1 MGTKTYQ
8 GWKSNFVA
16 YYFLLA
22 TSGPVPRTQKIM
34 SQQCVDLLIADVGVL
49 RSKWGARWNE
59 GVRPEEIIDSSLT
72 TENIGINVQI
82 RQKED
87 IFCLSKTVKLKKNL
101 PIYDKLNN

>member
-49 RSKWGARWNE
+49 DPSEEIDENE
-59 GVRPEEIIDSSLT
+59 GVRPGEIIDSSLT
-72 TENIGINVQI
+72 TENIGINVLV

-87 IFCLSKTVKLKKNL
+87 IFAYQNCKVKKSYHHL
-101 PIYDKLNN
+101 

>member
-49 RSKWGARWNE
+49 DPS
-59 GVRPEEIIDSSLT
+59 EELDEMKEL
-72 TENIGINVQI
+72 VQ
-82 RQKED
+82 R
-87 IFCLSKTVKLKKNL
+87 KLL
-101 PIYDKLNN
+101 IVH